1 MHPLIEEICRAR
13 DVQPHALG
21 RWQHELRTTIQ
32 PMLDELA
39 ERRDADREAYAD
51 GEAGKVDAPVAF
63 RRGPGRPRKD
73 EVR

>member
-32 PMLDELA
+32 PMLDEL
-39 ERRDADREAYAD
+39 DAIKRQPTCVIDDEVVTIPL
-51 GEAGKVDAPVAF
+51 K
-63 RRGPGRPRKD
+63 RGPGRPRKD